1 MPEATTS
8 ESFSAMTPR
17 FLPPRGVSELGI
29 ALVVLVE
36 T

>member
-8 ESFSAMTPR
+8 ESFSAMTPG
-17 FLPPRGVSELGI
+17 FLPPGLSGLGT